1 MAEIF
6 STIGRSCKLGKRML
20 SQQECFL
27 QVFPQST
34 GLAGLKPLI
43 LSSEIIIKYKY
54 KIIDANKKGYKFDVI
69 KDIG

>member
-1 MAEIF
+1 
-6 STIGRSCKLGKRML
+6 ML

-54 KIIDANKKGYKFDVI
+54 KIIDANKKGYKFEVI